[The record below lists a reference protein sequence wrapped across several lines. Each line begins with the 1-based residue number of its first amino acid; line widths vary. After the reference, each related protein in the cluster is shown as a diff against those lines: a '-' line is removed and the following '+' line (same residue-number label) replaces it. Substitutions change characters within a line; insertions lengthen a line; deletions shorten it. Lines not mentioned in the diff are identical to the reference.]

1 MAGFQSI
8 DGLASNL
15 NTTEIINSIIEYER
29 RPAVLMEQQ
38 QALKTKE
45 ITTFNALAAKLLA
58 LQTSITALN
67 GETAFTQADISI
79 SNDQLLTASAE
90 GRVGTGSYALNILSL
105 ARNHQIASHGFDDPS
120 QSAMGTGTITLAL
133 GNDSPTTL
141 TIDTDNNSLVGIKE
155 AINEAGI
162 GITASII
169 NDGSQSNPYR
179 LVLTGE
185 ETGRENQISI
195 TTELSGGLDLNFD
208 TAVFDNPEID
218 NFSSQAT
225 SKVSLGAA
233 ASFSGSTNKT
243 YTFTIAGAGVQ
254 TVGAGN
260 ITINWTDGTN
270 SGSIVVSQADTEVI
284 GPDGMKLSFADGDLV
299 AGDTFQVST
308 FAPVLQQASDARVS
322 IGSDA
327 DGGSPLVV
335 SASTNQIKDLIPG
348 LTLDLKGVT
357 SASTGPVTIKTGLDT
372 DAVKTKIQAF
382 INAYND
388 VKDFI
393 DNQNKYDVK
402 SEQGGILLGDM
413 TLMSIQSRLSR
424 LVSDPVAG
432 IDTSLNTL
440 SAIGIRTG
448 TGGKLSLRDSGK
460 LTEALNKDLDAVLR
474 LFTDGGSSSNKGIS
488 FISTSTEV
496 AGGSEFAID
505 ITQAATHGY
514 LQGQKLPDPGN
525 TPITLTENTD
535 TVKFRIDGIVSNEIV
550 LSARTYA
557 SGKDLASEL
566 QTRID
571 ADDKIGKLGVTVE
584 WVDLGGEGYLKL
596 TSSGYGSSSKVET
609 ITSVTNSAFSSI
621 GLVGDVSMHFGKD
634 VAGTINGEAA
644 TGKGQVLTGDE
655 GNDTTAGVKLK
666 ITLTESQ
673 LKSGEEGMITI
684 TRGFAS
690 VMTEGLENITK
701 SGDGVIARKTSGLQ
715 GQVDNIT
722 QRVKEFD
729 ERLALRRESLVKKW
743 AELESVLSQ
752 LQTEQGFLES
762 QLANI
767 ESNWAQIK
775 RNG

>member
-15 NTTEIINSIIEYER
+15 NTTEIINSILEYER
-29 RPAVLMEQQ
+29 RPAMLMEQQ
-38 QALKTKE
+38 QALKTRE
-45 ITTFNALAAKLLA
+45 ITTFNALAAKMLA
-58 LQTSITALN
+58 LQTSINALN
-67 GETAFTQADISI
+67 GDEAFTQADILI
-79 SNDQLLTASAE
+79 SNDQLLSATAN
-90 GRVGTGSYALNILSL
+90 GRVGNGSYSLNILSL
-105 ARNHQIASHGFDDPS
+105 AQNHQIASHGFDDPS
-120 QSAMGTGTITLAL
+120 QSVMGTGTITLAL

-141 TIDTDNNSLVGIKE
+141 TIDSDNNSLVGIKE

-179 LVLTGE
+179 LVVTGE

-195 TTELSGGLDLNFD
+195 TSSLSGGLDIDFE
-208 TAVFDNPEID
+208 TAAFDNPEI
-218 NFSSQAT
+218 NSFSSQAT
-225 SKVSLGAA
+225 SQVSLGAA

-243 YTFTIAGAGVQ
+243 YSFTVAGAGVQ

-260 ITINWTDGTN
+260 ITINWTDGEA

-299 AGDTFQVST
+299 AGDTFDVST

-322 IGSDA
+322 IGSEA
-327 DGGSPLVV
+327 NGGSPLVV
-335 SASTNQIKDLIPG
+335 SASTNQIEDLIPG

-357 SASTGPVTIKTGLDT
+357 TESTGPVTIKTGLDT
-372 DAVKTKIQAF
+372 EAVKGKIQTF

-393 DNQNKYDVK
+393 DNQNKYDAD
-402 SEQGGILLGDM
+402 SEVGGILLGDL

-424 LVSDPVAG
+424 LASEPVAG
-432 IDTSLNTL
+432 IDGSLNTL
-440 SAIGIRTG
+440 SAIGIRAG
-448 TGGKLSLRDSGK
+448 MGGKLSLRDSGK
-460 LTEALNKDLDAVLR
+460 LTEALNNDLDAVLR
-474 LFTDGGSSSNKGIS
+474 LFADGGTSSNNGIS

-496 AGGSEFAID
+496 VGGSEFAID

-514 LQGQKLPDPGN
+514 FQGQKLPDPGDSN
-525 TPITLTENTD
+525 ITLTETTD
-535 TVKFRIDGIVSNEIV
+535 TMKLRIDGIVSNDIV

-557 SGKDLASEL
+557 SGEDLANEL

-571 ADDKIGKLGVTVE
+571 ADDKVGKLGVVVE

-596 TSSGYGSSSKVET
+596 TSSSYGTSSKVEM
-609 ITSVTNSAFSSI
+609 ITSVSNSAFSSL
-621 GLVGDVSMHFGKD
+621 GLVGDVSLHFGKD

-655 GNDTTAGVKLK
+655 DNKTTAGVKMK

-673 LKSGEEGMITI
+673 LNSGDEGTITI

-690 VMTEGLENITK
+690 VMEEGLDYITK
-701 SGDGVIARKTSGLQ
+701 SQDGVIARKTNGLK
-715 GQVDNIT
+715 GQVDNIA

-729 ERLALRRESLVKKW
+729 ERLALRRESLILKW
-743 AELESVLSQ
+743 AELETVLSQ

-767 ESNWAQIK
+767 DSNWSQI
-775 RNG
+775 RGNG